1 MQYQEQIVKAML
13 LNEKFDER
21 SQITDAL
28 LPLFESVNAPM
39 TKKLSV
45 AILLATESKNRS
57 LVEMLEYVK
66 KNFVNVMSIIEEHDV
81 KLPEEECALE
91 ATVKKIYEEGEAP
104 ANVTANIDA
113 TTPRIDPKK
122 KKDESDT

>member
-1 MQYQEQIVKAML
+1 ML

-21 SQITDAL
+21 SQILESL

-91 ATVKKIYEEGEAP
+91 STVKKIYEEGEAP